1 MTRKKDTPPS
11 SSAGRKK
18 STATKPA
25 AKAPSK
31 AAGKPAAKKPAPPK
45 ADPRTKREATK
56 SEVGRTV
63 QTRDE
68 YFYGQENYQKK
79 GYETKGNYRKA
90 VVIAQFND
98 DLALVKLT
106 KGSPKG
112 IPLED
117 EKVSK
122 YKPHVETLD
131 MNGESIRY
139 GGKIIPHK
147 PSKALSKKDTAKIAI
162 DCFKGDGELQKKNK
176 NKVRKIKSRPPLQ

>member
-1 MTRKKDTPPS
+1 M
-11 SSAGRKK
+11 
-18 STATKPA
+18 
-25 AKAPSK
+25 
-31 AAGKPAAKKPAPPK
+31 
-45 ADPRTKREATK
+45 
-56 SEVGRTV
+56 

-68 YFYGQENYQKK
+68 YFEGQRSYRKE

-106 KGSPKG
+106 KGSSKG

-122 YKPHVETLD
+122 YKPYVETLD
-131 MNGESIRY
+131 RNGEPIRY
-139 GGKIIPHK
+139 SGKFIPNK

-162 DCFKGDGELQKKNK
+162 DCFKGDGELQKENK
-176 NKVRKIKSRPPLQ
+176 NKVRKMKGRPPLK

>member
-1 MTRKKDTPPS
+1 MTRKKNTPPS
-11 SSAGRKK
+11 GSAGREKSKTTKTEASK
-18 STATKPA
+18 ST

-31 AAGKPAAKKPAPPK
+31 VV
-45 ADPRTKREATK
+45 PRTKREATK
-56 SEVGRTV
+56 SEVGRTL

-68 YFYGQENYQKK
+68 YFEGQRSYRKE

-122 YKPHVETLD
+122 YKPYVETLD
-131 MNGESIRY
+131 RNGEPIRY
-139 GGKIIPHK
+139 SGKFIPNK

-162 DCFKGDGELQKKNK
+162 DCFKGDGELQKENK
-176 NKVRKIKSRPPLQ
+176 NKVRKMKGRPPLK

>member
-1 MTRKKDTPPS
+1 MPKKTNTPPS
-11 SSAGRKK
+11 GSAGEKK

-25 AKAPSK
+25 ASKRTAKAPTPSK
-31 AAGKPAAKKPAPPK
+31 AVS
-45 ADPRTKREATK
+45 RTKREATK
-56 SEVGRTV
+56 SEVGRTL

-68 YFYGQENYQKK
+68 YFEGQRSYRKE

-122 YKPHVETLD
+122 YKPYVETLD
-131 MNGESIRY
+131 RNGEPIRY
-139 GGKIIPHK
+139 SGKFIPNK

-162 DCFKGDGELQKKNK
+162 DCFKGDGELQKENK
-176 NKVRKIKSRPPLQ
+176 NKVRKMKGRPPLK

>member
-1 MTRKKDTPPS
+1 MPKKKNAPPS
-11 SSAGRKK
+11 GSAGRGK
-18 STATKPA
+18 STASQTAASKSSASKPT
-25 AKAPSK
+25 AKAPASSK
-31 AAGKPAAKKPAPPK
+31 AVS
-45 ADPRTKREATK
+45 RTKREATK
-56 SEVGRTV
+56 SEVGRTL

-68 YFYGQENYQKK
+68 YFEGQRSYRKE

-106 KGSPKG
+106 KGSSKG

-122 YKPHVETLD
+122 YKPYVETLD
-131 MNGESIRY
+131 RNGEPIRY
-139 GGKIIPHK
+139 SGKFIPNK

-176 NKVRKIKSRPPLQ
+176 NKVRKIKSRPPLK

>member
-1 MTRKKDTPPS
+1 MTRKKDAPPS
-11 SSAGRKK
+11 GSAGRKK

-25 AKAPSK
+25 AKVTQKRCAPSK
-31 AAGKPAAKKPAPPK
+31 AVL
-45 ADPRTKREATK
+45 RTKREATK

-68 YFYGQENYQKK
+68 HFEGQRSYRKE

-112 IPLED
+112 ITLED

-122 YKPHVETLD
+122 YKPYVETLD
-131 MNGESIRY
+131 RNGEPIRY
-139 GGKIIPHK
+139 GGKFIPNK

-176 NKVRKIKSRPPLQ
+176 NKVREMKGRPPLK

>member
-1 MTRKKDTPPS
+1 MPKKKNAPPS
-11 SSAGRKK
+11 GSAGRGK
-18 STATKPA
+18 STASQTAASKSSASKPT
-25 AKAPSK
+25 AKAPASSK
-31 AAGKPAAKKPAPPK
+31 AVS
-45 ADPRTKREATK
+45 RTKREAIK
-56 SEVGRTV
+56 SEIGRTV

-112 IPLED
+112 IPLE
-117 EKVSK
+117 VSK

-139 GGKIIPHK
+139 GGKFIPNK

-176 NKVRKIKSRPPLQ
+176 NKVRKIKSRPPLK